1 MNEQLFA
8 AIEARTDDLVT
19 LTADL
24 IRFPTVNPPGDA
36 YTPCAEFIGERM
48 RRSGFETTLIRGEG
62 APGDSD
68 RYPRTNVIAR
78 REGGRPGPT
87 VHFNS
92 HIDVVEAGEG
102 WTVDPFG
109 GVVKDGRV

>member
-19 LTADL
+19 LTSDL

-78 REGGRPGPT
+78 RISTRISTWWRPAKAGP
-87 VHFNS
+87 
-92 HIDVVEAGEG
+92 
-102 WTVDPFG
+102 WT
-109 GVVKDGRV
+109 RSAAW